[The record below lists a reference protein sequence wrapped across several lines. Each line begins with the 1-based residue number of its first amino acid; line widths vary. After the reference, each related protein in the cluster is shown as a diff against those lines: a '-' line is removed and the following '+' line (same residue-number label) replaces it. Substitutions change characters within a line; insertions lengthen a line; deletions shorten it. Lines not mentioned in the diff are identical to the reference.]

1 MEPWA
6 LPAWQTWTPGQGSDP
21 EGRTL
26 SIADIPAALQGG
38 ELKPEESS
46 QPEGAQSPGAMGGT
60 EPEGTKTGLPGL
72 RHQAVSSRPSC
83 PRREDEEVEALPKV
97 RGAGEGWGLRG
108 RASRDALQPGHY
120 MPPHGLHLLS

>member
-6 LPAWQTWTPGQGSDP
+6 LPAWQSWTPGQGSDP
-21 EGRTL
+21 GGRTL

-97 RGAGEGWGLRG
+97 RGCWGGLGSTWWGL
-108 RASRDALQPGHY
+108 S
-120 MPPHGLHLLS
+120 